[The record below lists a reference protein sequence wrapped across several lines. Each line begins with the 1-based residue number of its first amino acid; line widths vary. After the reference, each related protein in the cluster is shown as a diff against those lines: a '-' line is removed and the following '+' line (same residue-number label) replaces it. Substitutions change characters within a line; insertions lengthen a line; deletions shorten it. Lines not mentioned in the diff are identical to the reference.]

1 MKSIIKLSILLLC
14 VAGIIL
20 VVNIKNNPVSA
31 QPVAPL
37 TPQEISWVEFCKARG
52 YDTHDNRDEIINEF
66 LDTWV
71 GSVEEERAFNNLP
84 AQEV

>member
-1 MKSIIKLSILLLC
+1 MKDIIRLSIFGFGI
-14 VAGIIL
+14 AGL
-20 VVNIKNNPVSA
+20 MAVSCYLPSNTEQLPA
-31 QPVAPL
+31 AL
-37 TPQEISWVEFCKARG
+37 TSDELSWIEFCKARG

-71 GSVEEERAFNNLP
+71 GSMEEERAFNNLP

>member
-1 MKSIIKLSILLLC
+1 MKDIVRLSIFGFGIAGLMA
-14 VAGIIL
+14 VACYL
-20 VVNIKNNPVSA
+20 PSNTEQLPA
-31 QPVAPL
+31 AL
-37 TPQEISWVEFCKARG
+37 TSEEISWVEFCKARG
-52 YDTHDNRDEIINEF
+52 YDIHDNRDEIINEF

>member
-1 MKSIIKLSILLLC
+1 MKSIIKFSLLLMC
-14 VAGIIL
+14 AAGIIL
-20 VVNIKNNPVSA
+20 VVNLKNNPVSA
-31 QPVAPL
+31 QAVTPL
-37 TPQEISWVEFCKARG
+37 TPQEISWVEFCKTRG
-52 YDTHDNRDEIINEF
+52 YDTSDNRDEIGNEF